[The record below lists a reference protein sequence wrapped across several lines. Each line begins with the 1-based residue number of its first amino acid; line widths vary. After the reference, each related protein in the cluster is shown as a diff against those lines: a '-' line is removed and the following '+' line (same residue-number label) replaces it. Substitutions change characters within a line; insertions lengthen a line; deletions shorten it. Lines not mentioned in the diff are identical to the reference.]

1 MKTKK
6 LTVLALSVAL
16 AMILSFV
23 ESQIPSFVPIPG
35 VKIGLA
41 NIVVVFAL
49 YKIGW
54 KEALGISLLR
64 VFLVSVLFGH
74 AASFFYSFAGAV
86 FSFCGMALLKKTG
99 RFSHVAVSV
108 AGGVL
113 HNAGQI
119 LMACIL
125 LETNIMT
132 YYLPVL
138 ILSGTLAGV
147 VIGLLASVM
156 VSRIRL
162 DIELDEKNEKTKS

>member
-16 AMILSFV
+16 AMILSFI
-23 ESQIPSFVPIPG
+23 ESQIPAFVPIPG

-49 YKIGW
+49 YKLGW
-54 KEALGISLLR
+54 KEAVGISLLR

-86 FSFCGMALLKKTG
+86 FSFCGMALLKKTCL
-99 RFSHVAVSV
+99 FSHIAVSV

-125 LETNIMT
+125 LETNIIT
-132 YYLPVL
+132 YYLPIL
-138 ILSGTLAGV
+138 ILSGTLAGI

-156 VSRIRL
+156 VSRIPL
-162 DIELDEKNEKTKS
+162 DFLPGDERKR

>member
-6 LTVLALSVAL
+6 LTVLGLSVAL

-49 YKIGW
+49 YKLGW
-54 KEALGISLLR
+54 KEAVGISLLR

-74 AASFFYSFAGAV
+74 AASFLYSFAGAL
-86 FSFCGMALLKKTG
+86 FSFCGMALMKRTG
-99 RFSHVAVSV
+99 LFTHVAVSV

-125 LETNIMT
+125 LGTNVIA
-132 YYLPVL
+132 YYLPFL
-138 ILSGTLAGV
+138 ILSGTIAGV

-156 VSRIRL
+156 ISRIPL
-162 DIELDEKNEKTKS
+162 DVNEGNRKDG